1 MPLGYHLC
9 EPTTRLR
16 RTSMAFEHLE
26 DAGDPLD
33 LAPDAST
40 SSSLA
45 GLNLTNTLVLMA
57 CSGKKKP
64 LAAGAVMPLI
74 DLYDGPM
81 WQTLRTHLAGRW
93 AHVVVLSGRYGFT
106 SAYSH
111 LPTYEAKLTT
121 QKADHLIAR
130 GLDGKQDRFGELKHV
145 LDTSPLCA
153 MIRPGSAMKSNPDRA
168 WHGVIAAGGGEYRR
182 VFEHM
187 IGAMR
192 ASGDIGLDAPVFMTR
207 GGIGEQRSQLGE
219 WIACL
224 GRMELRKR

>member
-1 MPLGYHLC
+1 
-9 EPTTRLR
+9 
-16 RTSMAFEHLE
+16 MAFDFH
-26 DAGDPLD
+26 DASGDPLGLTVTD
-33 LAPDAST
+33 ETPSPA
-40 SSSLA
+40 A
-45 GLNLTNTLVLMA
+45 GLDLTNTLILMA

-64 LAAGAVMPLI
+64 LAPGAVMPLI

-81 WQTLRTHLAGRW
+81 WQSLRTHLAGRS

-106 SAYSH
+106 SAYCH

-168 WHGVIAAGGGEYRR
+168 WAGVIAAGGGEYRR
-182 VFEHM
+182 VFEYM
-187 IGAMR
+187 IGAMK
-192 ASGDIGLDAPVFMTR
+192 ASGDIQPDAPVFMTR
-207 GGIGEQRSQLGE
+207 GGIGEQRSQLGK
-219 WIACL
+219 WIAYL
-224 GRMELRKR
+224 GRMELRK

>member
-1 MPLGYHLC
+1 
-9 EPTTRLR
+9 
-16 RTSMAFEHLE
+16 MAF
-26 DAGDPLD
+26 D
-33 LAPDAST
+33 LAEAKESACADLPVVPDSVLT
-40 SSSLA
+40 DHL
-45 GLNLTNTLVLMA
+45 GLSNTLILMA

-64 LAAGAVMPLI
+64 LAPGAVMPLI

-81 WQTLRTHLAGRW
+81 WQTLRTHLDDRH

-111 LPTYEAKLTT
+111 LPTYEAKLTS

-153 MIRPGSAMKSNPDRA
+153 MIRPGFAMKSNPDRA
-168 WHGVIAAGGGEYRR
+168 WAGVIAAGGGEYRR
-182 VFEHM
+182 VFEYM
-187 IGAMR
+187 IGAMKV
-192 ASGDIGLDAPVFMTR
+192 SGDIQPDAPVFMTR
-207 GGIGEQRSQLGE
+207 GGIGEQRSQLGK
-219 WIACL
+219 WIAYL

>member
-1 MPLGYHLC
+1 
-9 EPTTRLR
+9 
-16 RTSMAFEHLE
+16 MAFDFH
-26 DAGDPLD
+26 DASGDPLGLPVTD
-33 LAPDAST
+33 ETPSPAE
-40 SSSLA
+40 
-45 GLNLTNTLVLMA
+45 GLNLTNTLILMA

-64 LAAGAVMPLI
+64 LAPGAVMPLI

-81 WQTLRTHLAGRW
+81 WKTLRTHLAGRH

-168 WHGVIAAGGGEYRR
+168 WAGVIAAGGGEYRR
-182 VFEHM
+182 VFEYM
-187 IGAMR
+187 IGAMK
-192 ASGDIGLDAPVFMTR
+192 ASGDIQPDAPVFMTR
-207 GGIGEQRSQLGE
+207 GGIGEQRSQLGK
-219 WIACL
+219 WIAYL

>member
-1 MPLGYHLC
+1 
-9 EPTTRLR
+9 
-16 RTSMAFEHLE
+16 MAFDFVEPKESACVDH
-26 DAGDPLD
+26 PP
-33 LAPDAST
+33 APDSV
-40 SSSLA
+40 LPVH
-45 GLNLTNTLVLMA
+45 LDLTNTLILMA

-64 LAAGAVMPLI
+64 LAPGAVMPLI

-81 WQTLRTHLAGRW
+81 WQTLRTHLAARH

-130 GLDGKQDRFGELKHV
+130 GLDAKQDRFGELKHV

-168 WHGVIAAGGGEYRR
+168 WAGVIAAGGGEYRR
-182 VFEHM
+182 VFEYM
-187 IGAMR
+187 IGAMK
-192 ASGDIGLDAPVFMTR
+192 ASGEIAPDAPVLMTR
-207 GGIGEQRSQLGE
+207 GGIGEQRSQLGR
-219 WIACL
+219 WVSAL
-224 GRMELRKR
+224 GARQPHS

>member
-1 MPLGYHLC
+1 
-9 EPTTRLR
+9 
-16 RTSMAFEHLE
+16 MAFEHLE

-33 LAPDAST
+33 QAPSAFAK
-40 SSSLA
+40 SLRDLGFA
-45 GLNLTNTLVLMA
+45 NTLILMA

-64 LAAGAVMPLI
+64 LAPGAVMPLI

-81 WQTLRTHLAGRW
+81 WQTLRTHLADRH

-111 LPTYEAKLTT
+111 LPTYEAKLTS

-153 MIRPGSAMKSNPDRA
+153 MIRPGFAMKSNPDRA
-168 WHGVIAAGGGEYRR
+168 WRGVIAAGGGEYRR
-182 VFEHM
+182 VFEYM
-187 IGAMR
+187 IGAMKV
-192 ASGDIGLDAPVFMTR
+192 SGEIAPDALVLMTR
-207 GGIGEQRSQLGE
+207 GGIGEQRSQLGR
-219 WIACL
+219 WVSAL
-224 GRMELRKR
+224 GARQPHS